1 MCECCVFVVVGSFF
15 SIQLCVAI
23 SCAEQLTL
31 SQDII
36 LKLIF
41 LFVCRPF
48 FTFFCLQ
55 CIWFSL
61 NRPLKQLVYCSA
73 WEITNPPLFI
83 SLILFIQPIYVPFLS
98 LAITR
103 SGGSYL
109 VTHWT
114 LKKEPTSIDSVVI
127 FNYHF
132 FASIFIHV
140 WLLPICVCVH
150 VTWSI
155 DFYSSNKFYVDGF
168 RWKLS
173 PPLWT
178 DKHLCVHT
186 SMDQPSSNTESL
198 FSLCS
203 TR

>member
-109 VTHWT
+109 ATHWT

-132 FASIFIHV
+132 FASIFICIQRLV
-140 WLLPICVCVH
+140 AP
-150 VTWSI
+150 
-155 DFYSSNKFYVDGF
+155 
-168 RWKLS
+168 
-173 PPLWT
+173 
-178 DKHLCVHT
+178 HLCVRACDMVHRFLFEQQILCWWL
-186 SMDQPSSNTESL
+186 SMKT
-198 FSLCS
+198 FSTFVNRQALMCAHFNGS
-203 TR
+203 TK